1 MNDLR
6 TETILVKG
14 MFCTNCERKVQA
26 ALLSLPGVQSAAAS
40 FTEETVTVLY
50 DVKQVSSHLMKQEIE
65 KLGYETV
72 SDSRRYIQ
80 IVSILIILLALY
92 VIASHLGWTRVFNI
106 FPNIEASLD
115 LGMLFVIGL
124 LTSVHCIAMCGGIN
138 LTQSTMAAKGGV
150 GVVRSNLAYNAG
162 RVISYT
168 VIGGIVG
175 GIGSVVSFSGILK
188 GVVTVAVGVIMIVMA
203 LSMLGVF
210 RPLRKLPLHLPTGL
224 YRKLSGSAAGRPSF
238 VIGLLNGLMPCG
250 PLQSMQIYAL
260 TTGSILR
267 GALSMLHFSL
277 GTVPLM
283 LGLGLFSGRLNKKS
297 AGAMLTVS
305 AILIFVMGIHMTE
318 NGLVLSGV
326 SLVSNS
332 RNESVVMADYFG
344 DTQYVKTEVDYGSY
358 EAFTVR
364 KGIPV
369 EWTIVVPEGKLN
381 GCNGKIAVPAFDL
394 SIKLHEGE
402 TIVSFTPNDVGTVP
416 YSCWMGMIK
425 SSINVVD

>member
-14 MFCTNCERKVQA
+14 MYCTNCERKVQE
-26 ALLSLPGVQSAAAS
+26 ALLSLPGVQSADAS
-40 FTEETVTVLY
+40 FTDETVTVVY
-50 DVKQVSSHLMKQEIE
+50 DGTQVSSRLMKQEIE

-72 SDSRRYIQ
+72 SDSSRYIQ

-138 LTQSTMAAKGGV
+138 LTQSTMSAKGGE
-150 GVVRSNLAYNAG
+150 GVLRSNLAYNIG

-175 GIGSVVSFSGILK
+175 GIGSVISVSAALK
-188 GVVTVAVGVIMIVMA
+188 GAVTVAVGVIMIVMA

-210 RPLRKLPLHLPTGL
+210 RPLRKLPLHLPAGL
-224 YRKLSGSAAGRPSF
+224 YKKLSGSAAGRSSL

-260 TTGSILR
+260 SPGSILQ
-267 GALSMLHFSL
+267 GALSMLLFSL

-283 LGLGLFSGRLNKKS
+283 LGLGVFSGKLNRKKV
-297 AGAMLTVS
+297 GVMLTVS
-305 AILIFVMGIHMTE
+305 AVLIFVMGIQMTE
-318 NGLVLSGV
+318 NGLVLSGF
-326 SLVSNS
+326 SPGTNA
-332 RNESVVMADYFG
+332 RNEPAVMADYSG

-381 GCNGKIAVPAFDL
+381 GCNGEIVVPAFGL

-402 TIVSFTPNDVGTVP
+402 NKVFFTPENAETVP

>member
-6 TETILVKG
+6 TETIPVKG
-14 MFCTNCERKVQA
+14 MFCTNCERKVQE
-26 ALLSLPGVQSAAAS
+26 ALLSLPGVQSTDAS
-40 FTEETVTVLY
+40 FAEETVTVIY
-50 DVKQVSSHLMKQEIE
+50 DEKQVSFRLLKQEIE
-65 KLGYETV
+65 RLGYETV
-72 SDSRRYIQ
+72 SDNSRYIQ
-80 IVSILIILLALY
+80 IVSILIILLAMY
-92 VIASHLGWTRVFNI
+92 VIAGHLGWTRVFHI

-138 LTQSTMAAKGGV
+138 LTQSTMAAKGGA
-150 GVVRSNLAYNAG
+150 GVVRSNLAYNIG

-175 GIGSVVSFSGILK
+175 GIGSVVSFSGALK
-188 GVVTVAVGVIMIVMA
+188 GAVTVAVGIIMIVMA

-210 RPLRKLPLHLPTGL
+210 RPLRKLSLHLPAGL
-224 YRKLSGSAAGRPSF
+224 YRKLSGSAAGRSSL

-260 TTGSILR
+260 STGSIIR
-267 GALSMLHFSL
+267 GALSMLLFSL

-283 LGLGLFSGRLNKKS
+283 LGLGVFSGGLNRKR
-297 AGAMLTVS
+297 AGIMLTVS
-305 AILIFVMGIHMTE
+305 AILVFVMGIHMTE
-318 NGLVLSGV
+318 NGLALSGI
-326 SLVSNS
+326 SLASGS
-332 RNESVVMADYFG
+332 RNESAVMAEYFG
-344 DTQYVKTEVDYGSY
+344 DTQYVKTKVDYGSY

-369 EWTIVVPEGKLN
+369 EWTIEVPEGKLN
-381 GCNGKIAVPAFDL
+381 GCNGEIVVPAFDL

-402 TIVSFTPNDVGTVP
+402 NTVSFTPNDVGTIP